1 MAPTLATSP
10 AQPNSATTN
19 RKALHFLYRALGI
32 GFPDELYEAAVLANR
47 DLDLCQ
53 SEELVGSRRMLVCTY
68 VVNIPEWRKEGPQR
82 ILGYQW
88 RQSSHEYRR
97 IVRVRRRQLLPVGAN
112 QVGQDGACLSVV
124 LPRFFGDVEPLR
136 HALFRRR
143 LSESRRDRGHRSV
156 ATACNELHRFLRWR
170 GDKSRR

>member
-97 IVRVRRRQLLPVGAN
+97 IVRVRRRQLLAVGTN
-112 QVGQDGACLSVV
+112 QVRQNRPSLRMM
-124 LPRFFGDVEPLR
+124 LPRLLGEAESLR
-136 HALFRRR
+136 HDLVLNLLRQSSSNGISLRSAG
-143 LSESRRDRGHRSV
+143 SRCTIGGRVRSW
-156 ATACNELHRFLRWR
+156 HI
-170 GDKSRR
+170 G